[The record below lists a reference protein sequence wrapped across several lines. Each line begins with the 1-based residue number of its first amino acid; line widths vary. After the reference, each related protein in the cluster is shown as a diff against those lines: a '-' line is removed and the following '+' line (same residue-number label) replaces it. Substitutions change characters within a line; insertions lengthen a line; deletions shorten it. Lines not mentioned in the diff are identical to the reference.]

1 MTGLITAAP
10 AAKSSNSPRL
20 LRRLPSALL
29 VLLQNLIKGVTKG
42 FEYKM
47 RLVYAHFPISINIT
61 DENERVEIRNF
72 LGEKLVRTV
81 HMLAGEAAQLVE
93 WDVGFMKFKVFLVN
107 ICPSVN

>member
-1 MTGLITAAP
+1 M
-10 AAKSSNSPRL
+10 
-20 LRRLPSALL
+20 
-29 VLLQNLIKGVTKG
+29 LLQNLIKGVTKG